1 MSKSQACFAWAIV
14 VLIVAGLA
22 VDAAPL
28 AHGQAIVSIA
38 SWLLFAW
45 LLLREAE
52 HRASLLLC
60 LAFATAGEVLLSLV
74 WRLYDYRLGNLPAF
88 VPPGHVLL
96 FWLGLTLAGK
106 MPGRIQSILVW
117 GLSFATLCAASLR
130 HDLLSLPLLALFLAC
145 LRFGPSPRLYAT
157 MFALALAMELW
168 GTWLGNWH
176 WHDPVPGLAIGAGNP
191 PLAAGAFYC
200 ALDLLVLASR
210 QAWPRLFRPPPKRAR
225 LSHPAG

>member
-1 MSKSQACFAWAIV
+1 MSRSQACFAGAIAMLIV
-14 VLIVAGLA
+14 VGLA
-22 VDAAPL
+22 VDAAAL
-28 AHGQAIVSIA
+28 THGQAVVSVA
-38 SWLLFAW
+38 SWLLFAG
-45 LLLREAE
+45 LLHREPE

-60 LAFATAGEVLLSLV
+60 LAFATAGEILLSLV

-96 FWLGLTLAGK
+96 FWLGLTLAGR
-106 MPGRIQSILVW
+106 MSARVQSMLVW
-117 GLSFATLCAASLR
+117 GLSFATLCAASVN

-168 GTWLGNWH
+168 GTWLGNWR
-176 WHDPVPGLAIGAGNP
+176 WNDPVPGLAIGAGNP

-210 QAWPRLFRPPPKRAR
+210 QAWPGPLRRPRRA
-225 LSHPAG
+225 AG